1 MEKNLDYN
9 ELIARF
15 LEKTIKEDDLTVLTN
30 WINDS
35 YENRKLFDQYN
46 EVWQLSHAVLNDEHY
61 NVDDGWNSLRE
72 EITKKG
78 TTNNIRLINTN
89 QLVIWRVAS
98 VAAILVAALFIGL
111 FFHKNTKLP
120 TPQFVTVQSPRG
132 EKSRI
137 ILSDSTIV
145 WLNSDSQLTYGN
157 DFDGNTRLVT
167 LSGEGYFNVKKD
179 IKRPFIVRTPN
190 ADVKVFGTRFNVC
203 AYPNEPLTEATL
215 EEGKIGVY
223 ITGKPDSIEVTPGQ
237 RLVFDKQSGSI
248 SLNQVNTNLYTSWK
262 ENKLKFDD
270 ALFADV
276 VKKLERWYDVKI
288 ILDKGLKY
296 SERYT
301 MTIKTE
307 SLREV
312 LKRLMLTTPMSY
324 KIDEEKVFIYPK
336 NYTAYE
342 LKH

>member
-1 MEKNLDYN
+1 MEKKLDYN

-15 LEKTIKEDDLTVLTN
+15 LEKTIEEDELIVLTN

-46 EVWQLSHAVLNDEHY
+46 EVWQLSNIALNDEHY
-61 NVDDGWNSLRE
+61 NVDDGWISMQKEIKKNRTTKNSN
-72 EITKKG
+72 T
-78 TTNNIRLINTN
+78 RLININ

-98 VAAILVAALFIGL
+98 IAAMLVAALFIGL
-111 FFHKNTKLP
+111 FFQVNTKLS

-145 WLNSDSQLTYGN
+145 WLNSDSQLTYAN
-157 DFDGNTRLVT
+157 DFDGNIRLVT
-167 LSGEGYFNVKKD
+167 LSGEGFFIVKKD
-179 IKRPFIVRTPN
+179 IKRPFIVRTVN

-203 AYPNEPLTEATL
+203 SYPNEPLTETTL

-223 ITGKPDSIEVTPGQ
+223 IKGKPDPVGVTPGQ

-248 SLNQVNTNLYTSWK
+248 SLKQVDTNLYTSWK
-262 ENKLKFDD
+262 DNKLKFDD
-270 ALFADV
+270 AIFADV

-288 ILDKGLKY
+288 ILDKDLKY

-312 LKRLMLTTPMSY
+312 LKRLMLTTPMRY

-336 NYTAYE
+336 N
-342 LKH
+342 